1 MAKGFV
7 KGQSGNPAGRPP
19 KAINKIARPVK
30 ESIADFLN
38 EKFAELPR
46 IWPNLKPM
54 EQARLI
60 VDLMPY
66 VVPKLQATTL
76 DGNINFSGM
85 SEAEIDAIAI
95 KLYNHEKNGSK

>member
-1 MAKGFV
+1 MKQGF
-7 KGQSGNPAGRPP
+7 KKNDPRINRSGRPP

-30 ESIADFLN
+30 ESIAEFLN
-38 EKFAELPR
+38 EKFEELPR
-46 IWPNLKPM
+46 IWAQLKPM

-76 DGNINFSGM
+76 DGNINLSGL
-85 SEAEIDAIAI
+85 SEAELDQIAL
-95 KLYNHEKNGSK
+95 KLYQNEKSK